1 MKCVTNLSV
10 FVCVYELKNYIND
23 MLNIMMRDATK
34 DARYAIFSKESLI
47 NGDPIDIIYMNNG
60 SPIKESSV
68 ALEDL
73 IMTLIFGK
81 DKGDAEK
88 KNDIFCGINVCKNNA
103 ETYDLIIAIHNIY
116 ANDRYKNCVQSF
128 IDNLRNSNNE

>member
-23 MLNIMMRDATK
+23 MLNIMMSDAAK

-60 SPIKESSV
+60 SPIKEISV
-68 ALEDL
+68 SLEDL
-73 IMTLIFGK
+73 IMELIFDKNK
-81 DKGDAEK
+81 DDAE
-88 KNDIFCGINVCKNNA
+88 KNDIFCGINVYKNDVD
-103 ETYDLIIAIHNIY
+103 TYDLIITIHNIY
-116 ANDRYKNCVQSF
+116 ATDRYKDCVQTF
-128 IDNLRNSNNE
+128 INNLRNSNNE

>member
-23 MLNIMMRDATK
+23 MLNIMMSDAAK

-60 SPIKESSV
+60 SPIKEISV
-68 ALEDL
+68 SLEDL
-73 IMTLIFGK
+73 IMELIFDKNK
-81 DKGDAEK
+81 DDAE
-88 KNDIFCGINVCKNNA
+88 KNDIFCGINVYKNDVEA
-103 ETYDLIIAIHNIY
+103 YDLIITIHNIY
-116 ANDRYKNCVQSF
+116 ATDRYKDYVQTF
-128 IDNLRNSNNE
+128 INNLRNSNNE

>member
-23 MLNIMMRDATK
+23 MLNIMMSDAAK

-60 SPIKESSV
+60 SPIKEISV
-68 ALEDL
+68 SLEDL
-73 IMTLIFGK
+73 IMELIFDKNK
-81 DKGDAEK
+81 DDAE
-88 KNDIFCGINVCKNNA
+88 KNDIFCGINVYKNDVEA
-103 ETYDLIIAIHNIY
+103 YDLIITIHNIY
-116 ANDRYKNCVQSF
+116 ATDRYKDCVQTF
-128 IDNLRNSNNE
+128 INNLRNSNNE

>member
-23 MLNIMMRDATK
+23 MLNIMMSDAAK

-60 SPIKESSV
+60 SPIKEISV

-73 IMTLIFGK
+73 IMELIFDKNK
-81 DKGDAEK
+81 DDVE
-88 KNDIFCGINVCKNNA
+88 KNDIFCGINVCKNDVD
-103 ETYDLIIAIHNIY
+103 TYDLIITIHNIY
-116 ANDRYKNCVQSF
+116 ATDRYKDCVQTF
-128 IDNLRNSNNE
+128 INNLRNSNNE